1 MRLGWG
7 QVLKDILC
15 HIECELYSVGQRGKS
30 GDKEGRK
37 YRSLKESLCFC
48 FMLGLAKIGISI
60 REMRG
65 GRETE
70 DGGAESS
77 TQSEAGCPCDEVK
90 CRGRG
95 SSLVA

>member
-1 MRLGWG
+1 
-7 QVLKDILC
+7 
-15 HIECELYSVGQRGKS
+15 
-30 GDKEGRK
+30 
-37 YRSLKESLCFC
+37 
-48 FMLGLAKIGISI
+48 MLGLAKTGISI

-65 GRETE
+65 GGETE

-77 TQSEAGCPCDEVK
+77 THSEAGCPCDEVK

>member
-7 QVLKDILC
+7 QVLKNILC
-15 HIECELYSVGQRGKS
+15 HIEYKLHYVGQREKS
-30 GDKEGRK
+30 EDKHGRK

-60 REMRG
+60 REIRG
-65 GRETE
+65 GGETE
-70 DGGAESS
+70 DRGAEPS
-77 TQSEAGCPCDEVK
+77 TGSEAGCPCGEVK